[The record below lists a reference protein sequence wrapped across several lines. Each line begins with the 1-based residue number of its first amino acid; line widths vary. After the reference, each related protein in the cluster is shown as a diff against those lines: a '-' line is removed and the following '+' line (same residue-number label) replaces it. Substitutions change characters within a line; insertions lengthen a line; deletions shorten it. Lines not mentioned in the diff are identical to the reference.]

1 MKPLILFFALTLSI
15 LAGDTVMTINRPQ
28 YLGGGAV
35 TTVQSGGTS
44 SKVIV
49 TPRPSYLGGGSNIK
63 VTTGSTTSTA
73 TSTVKPV
80 YLGGGSTIKTK

>member
-15 LAGDTVMTINRPQ
+15 LAGDTVTTINRPS
-28 YLGGGAV
+28 YLGGGSV

-80 YLGGGSTIKTK
+80 YLGGGTVAKVK

>member
-1 MKPLILFFALTLSI
+1 MKTLILFFVLTLSI
-15 LAGDTVMTINRPQ
+15 LAGDTVTTINRPQ

-63 VTTGSTTSTA
+63 VVTPSQTSTA
-73 TSTVKPV
+73 TIVVKPP
-80 YLGGGSTIKTK
+80 YLGGGVVTKVK